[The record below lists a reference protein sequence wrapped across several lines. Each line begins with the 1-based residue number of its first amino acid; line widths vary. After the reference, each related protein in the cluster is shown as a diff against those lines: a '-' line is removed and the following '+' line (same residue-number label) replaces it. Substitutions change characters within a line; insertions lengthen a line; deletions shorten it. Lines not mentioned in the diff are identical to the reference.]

1 MRQLKIKEYYEKLEE
16 GVRSILD
23 SDKVKEFL
31 RVTAMFCKY
40 SFANT
45 LMIYTQK
52 PNASK
57 VAGMFTWNKLGRRV
71 RKGEKGIAIFAPL
84 FSKGHNAEKAEEG
97 AEEAVADSSGTV
109 TEKGKSGENRLVGF
123 KVVYVYDLSQTD
135 GKDLPKNELSAT
147 TDALMFDGDPA
158 SLFEKLVGT
167 CPVTVVHGEW
177 DSAAKGYYAPCDKET
192 NGPLIMLHRRLTD
205 VEKPKVLVHEWAHHI
220 AISEL
225 KEHTLQLAD
234 RPAGEVIAEGAAFVV
249 CSALRLD
256 TSSYSFNYVAAWG
269 GDIKTILT
277 WGNAVQRVAA
287 KILEALE
294 KSGAAG
300 ELDKAA

>member
-1 MRQLKIKEYYEKLEE
+1 MRQLKVKEYYEKLEE
-16 GVRSILD
+16 GVQAILD

-31 RVTAMFCKY
+31 RVTAMFRKY

-45 LMIYTQK
+45 LMIYSQK

-57 VAGMFTWNKLGRRV
+57 VAGMFTWNKLGRHV
-71 RKGEKGIAIFAPL
+71 KKGEKGIAIFAPL
-84 FSKGHNAEKAEEG
+84 VSKPHKKAEKDEG
-97 AEEAVADSSGTV
+97 TEEAVADSNGTV
-109 TEKGKSGENRLVGF
+109 AEGNESGESRLLGF
-123 KVVYVYDLSQTD
+123 KVVYVFDVGQTD
-135 GKDLPKNELSAT
+135 GKELPDNELSAS
-147 TDALMFDGDPA
+147 TDAFVFDGDA
-158 SLFEKLVGT
+158 SALFRKLVGT
-167 CPVTVVHGEW
+167 CPVSVAHGEW
-177 DSAAKGYYAPCDKET
+177 DGTAKGYYVPCNKET
-192 NGPLIMLHRRLTD
+192 NGPLIMMHKRLTD

-220 AISEL
+220 AIKEL

-249 CSALRLD
+249 CSALGLD

-269 GDIKTILT
+269 RDIKMILT

-294 KSGAAG
+294 KSKAAG
-300 ELDKAA
+300 ELNKAA